1 MSNYVVTGN
10 EYVSLPTIN
19 RADGSVEGVAF
30 LHMAA
35 KGLIHLTGTSSAP
48 LIRPV
53 VFVDGQK
60 VTVTNFEWKRDHYW
74 IPQFTARAGEV
85 QVHGVLLTPVGERG
99 FVYRMTVEA
108 PKATTVTWG
117 LKGCYGEVL
126 LEINESKKIQ
136 GKKFVYPSN
145 WNHSFVMD
153 MRVGLPLFAFAP
165 IFDSQVDWQYCL
177 DEDGNVNFSL
187 LRTAELSP
195 GEQGSCEIVWGFGYE
210 EVAAATS
217 AKEIFRQGYLAEYD
231 KTISWLQARIQ
242 PAPDESLREL
252 LNLNMFFN
260 FFYASGIT
268 LDTEEL
274 CLVTSRSPRY
284 YVSAAYWD
292 RDSLLWSF
300 PAITM
305 VDMEF
310 AREILIYVFTRQ
322 IRNVGIHSRFIDG
335 TVLEPGFE
343 LDELCAPVLALRRY
357 IDVSGDRSIL
367 DEGCVRKGIQRI
379 LRILETKK
387 HPEIDLYETFL
398 QPTDDMHIHKYL
410 TYNNMLV
417 WRMLLD
423 LTHLC
428 GFALSEQAERV
439 KEAIYTHC
447 VKEQDG
453 KSIFAWAVDLQGNWY
468 IYDEPPGSLMLMA
481 WYGFC
486 DSNDEVY
493 RDTVSTIRDPGYKY
507 SFSGMPIAEI
517 GCEHAPHPW
526 VLSICNSLLSGY
538 RESALL
544 HLSRTELDN
553 GVACE
558 SVHEVT
564 GECMTGE
571 AFATC
576 AGFLAFALREALREV
591 SQD

>member
-1 MSNYVVTGN
+1 MVTGN
-10 EYVSLPTIN
+10 EYLSLPAIHK
-19 RADGSVEGVAF
+19 ADGSIEGLTF

-35 KGLIHLTGTSSAP
+35 KGLIHLKGTSSAP
-48 LIRPV
+48 LMRPV
-53 VFVDGQK
+53 VFVDGQEAML
-60 VTVTNFEWKRDHYW
+60 TNFEWKRDYYW
-74 IPQFTARAGEV
+74 IPQFTAEAGEV

-99 FVYRMTVEA
+99 FVYSLAVRA
-108 PKATTVTWG
+108 PRKARVTWG
-117 LKGCYGEVL
+117 LQGCYGDVL
-126 LEINESKKIQ
+126 LEINESKKID
-136 GKKFVYPSN
+136 GKKFAYSSN

-153 MRVGLPLFAFAP
+153 MRLGLPLFAFAP
-165 IFDSQVDWQYCL
+165 IFEPEVDWEYCL
-177 DEDGNVNFSL
+177 DDEGNVQFSL

-195 GEQGSCEIVWGFGYE
+195 GEQSSTEIIWGFGYE

-217 AKEIFRQGYLAEYD
+217 AKEISRQGYGAEYS
-231 KTISWLQARIQ
+231 KTASWLQARTL
-242 PAPDESLREL
+242 PAPNEKLGEL

-300 PAITM
+300 PAIVM
-305 VDMEF
+305 VDTEL
-310 AREILIYVFTRQ
+310 AREILIYVFKRQ

-357 IDVSGDRSIL
+357 IAVSGDHSIL
-367 DEGCVRKGIQRI
+367 DEECVKSGIRRI

-387 HPEIDLYETFL
+387 HSDFDLYETFL

-417 WRMLLD
+417 WRILTD
-423 LTHLC
+423 LTDLC
-428 GFALSEQAERV
+428 GYSFSEQAERV
-439 KEAIYTHC
+439 RQAIYTHC
-447 VKEQDG
+447 VKEHEG
-453 KSIFAWAVDLQGNWY
+453 KPIFAWAVDLEGNWY

-486 DSNDEVY
+486 DSNEEVY
-493 RDTVSTIRDPGYKY
+493 RNTVRTIRDPGYKY

-538 RESALL
+538 RESAFL

-558 SVHEVT
+558 SVHEIT
-564 GECMTGE
+564 GACTTGE

-576 AGFLAFALREALREV
+576 AGFLAFALSEALYE
-591 SQD
+591 Q